1 MKRRNRNG
9 KCCSLLCC
17 IVICYNYTHI
27 HAEYILTQWIKT
39 SDTVLRKIYLSLY
52 LKGCVWEKELETEQ
66 KSNILTP
73 TLMAI
78 SVVSF
83 SFSRASQP
91 GAWGPSLSGTCSHP
105 SIFSPT
111 GLQTHWGSRGPL
123 LPHGGFLYNILSLT
137 HLISNSLLLNRGPG
151 GPFCWVLAFSTASC
165 LQLTDSP
172 TPWFPVFTELYNSS
186 IAHSVFGMA
195 CLIVITVMQFTGHSL
210 PVHQSMSVPWD
221 FNLSH
226 FFS

>member
-1 MKRRNRNG
+1 MCER
-9 KCCSLLCC
+9 
-17 IVICYNYTHI
+17 
-27 HAEYILTQWIKT
+27 
-39 SDTVLRKIYLSLY
+39 
-52 LKGCVWEKELETEQ
+52 ELETEQ
-66 KSNILTP
+66 NCNILTL

-111 GLQTHWGSRGPL
+111 GLQTHWVSRGPL

-151 GPFCWVLAFSTASC
+151 GHFCWVVAFSTASC
-165 LQLTDSP
+165 HQRVSKLNRGSQRPLLPGGGFLYHILSLT
-172 TPWFPVFTELYNSS
+172 
-186 IAHSVFGMA
+186 H
-195 CLIVITVMQFTGHSL
+195 LIS
-210 PVHQSMSVPWD
+210 
-221 FNLSH
+221 N
-226 FFS
+226 